1 MPSEASEQVPKLL
14 QLFRAEQ
21 DSAQVNPPH
30 PETQVHV
37 PAPCL
42 VPCPLQ
48 VPVKINFDVKQ
59 KSRLIIVEQSGKSVK
74 YICWVK
80 KRLVWVF

>member
-1 MPSEASEQVPKLL
+1 MPSEASEQVPWPL

-21 DSAQVNPPH
+21 GLGSAHVNPPH

-48 VPVKINFDVKQ
+48 VPVKINVDVK
-59 KSRLIIVEQSGKSVK
+59 R
-74 YICWVK
+74 K
-80 KRLVWVF
+80 K